1 MTELQVTINNL
12 KDVLTGGNRLLS
24 RLEKAQKDLEKP
36 KVPDFPPRFAA
47 VKHGN
52 FKSCLFTIGL
62 ELPGVWPQLPKYF
75 KGQGAFSKDEIL
87 QIIHG
92 LQVLIGESNE

>member
-1 MTELQVTINNL
+1 MTELQVTIANL
-12 KDVLTGGNRLLS
+12 KDVLAGGNQLLF

-47 VKHGN
+47 VKDGR
-52 FKSCLFTIGL
+52 LFTIGL
-62 ELPGVWPQLPKYF
+62 ELPVNWVRLPEYF
-75 KGQGAFSKDEIL
+75 KGRGAFTKNEIL
-87 QIIHG
+87 QIIRG